1 MTFAPQPRPAAAAP
15 LPMRVVSIPRLAQ
28 GGRWRVEAMR
38 ALSEPVLLWFT
49 RGQGRITVAGL
60 TRGYGGHNAVF
71 IPAGTMHG
79 FEAGPGVLGSAV
91 FFGRTPAHPLPARPL
106 HLRLRDAARQ
116 AEFTALLDSL
126 RAETESSRPGRERAA
141 ALYLGLI
148 GVWLERNAAQ
158 ADAAPADAA
167 RRLAQRFTDL
177 IEAEFRTG
185 AGVAAFAERLGVT
198 PTHLTRVCRQTCG
211 RSALGLLHDRRLF
224 EARRLLHDTRLPV
237 KDVASSLG
245 FTSAAYFTR
254 AFQHATGQTPS
265 DFRARRP

>member
-185 AGVAAFAERLGVT
+185 AGVA
-198 PTHLTRVCRQTCG
+198 
-211 RSALGLLHDRRLF
+211 
-224 EARRLLHDTRLPV
+224 
-237 KDVASSLG
+237 
-245 FTSAAYFTR
+245 
-254 AFQHATGQTPS
+254 
-265 DFRARRP
+265 